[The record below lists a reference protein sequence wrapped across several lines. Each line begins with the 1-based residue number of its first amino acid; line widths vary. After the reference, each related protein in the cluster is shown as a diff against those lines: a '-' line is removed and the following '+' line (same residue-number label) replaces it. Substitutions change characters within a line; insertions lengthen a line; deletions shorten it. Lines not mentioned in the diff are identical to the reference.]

1 MKKLTETDLM
11 VLDSILEAC
20 PTEKVERYLAP
31 GASLAD
37 DLGLSRHE
45 INLIGFTVEQELQY
59 RGFPAL
65 TDEQILSWEKVQ
77 DIIDAVVG
85 ITAANSK

>member
-1 MKKLTETDLM
+1 M
-11 VLDSILEAC
+11 EAC

-31 GASLAD
+31 WASLAD

-45 INLIGFTVEQELQY
+45 INLVGFTVEQKLQDL
-59 RGFPAL
+59 GFPAL

-77 DIIDAVVG
+77 DIVDSVVD
-85 ITAANSK
+85 IMAANSK